1 MQSGISCP
9 PSSFYRAITAQW
21 LGGVIFSK
29 NWCDRLC
36 EKGAFTRHTVST
48 RVLELFTPPLL
59 FYPETT
65 LWKLYFLTAK
75 FPAQFLPSLQ
85 FLPFIARKYPEFLP
99 NVISSGTLGIPDENL
114 HIISTKRQFLFF
126 YYVKIHTISP
136 KYNFYLLFSIEIRK
150 DHAVKG
156 ETNCMKLCLKGARS
170 APKFFEI
177 LFLPS

>member
-1 MQSGISCP
+1 MSSGRETGWNSACLNYQGIRTI
-9 PSSFYRAITAQW
+9 Y
-21 LGGVIFSK
+21 
-29 NWCDRLC
+29 
-36 EKGAFTRHTVST
+36 
-48 RVLELFTPPLL
+48 PPLL
-59 FYPETT
+59 FYTLFT

-99 NVISSGTLGIPDENL
+99 NVISSGTLGVPDENL

-126 YYVKIHTISP
+126 IMLKSIQFLPNTIST
-136 KYNFYLLFSIEIRK
+136 FYLVIEIRK

-156 ETNCMKLCLKGARS
+156 ETNCMKLYLKGARS
-170 APKFFEI
+170 APKIFEI

>member
-1 MQSGISCP
+1 MFDFFRIEAGATHSAVCSRRSRQRQYQGIRTI
-9 PSSFYRAITAQW
+9 Y
-21 LGGVIFSK
+21 
-29 NWCDRLC
+29 
-36 EKGAFTRHTVST
+36 
-48 RVLELFTPPLL
+48 PPLL
-59 FYPETT
+59 FYTLFT

-99 NVISSGTLGIPDENL
+99 NVISSGTLGVPDENL

-126 YYVKIHTISP
+126 IMLKSIQFLPNTIST
-136 KYNFYLLFSIEIRK
+136 FYLVIEIRK

-156 ETNCMKLCLKGARS
+156 ETNWMKLFFKGRAKR
-170 APKFFEI
+170 AENFEI